1 MRMKT
6 QRILAALL
14 SLVLLLALAP
24 AGWADDGAGEE
35 EVIPEFLKTP
45 NTVVINLTPGTDAE
59 FNAEIVKASV
69 QADLYL
75 ITTAKPV
82 KGYDTY
88 EYEKLPTALSKLGD
102 KDLQKA
108 LDDALKTNPSDP
120 DEMASEIA
128 TQPLREA
135 SMLDRFTSLAYDM
148 AEVVLADNFSAVT
161 PKSFPAAAGASTIEA
176 GGLDAGLYLLVLRGS
191 NLTDKHLM
199 LPADAKPEDQEDY
212 GYVTS
217 TEKKL
222 SDYGPDGTQT
232 KIKHIATRAFSDKYE
247 FLFEPQLITVPTR
260 VDEKTPSVLQY
271 NTAFGVWS
279 NELDLNIKAAKEDR
293 AGKIKVKKTL
303 SYYADLSKDETFEP
317 AMFTFDVVA
326 TKTEDKNS
334 DIVYR
339 RQVSINIESRDMI
352 GKTEVLKDLPAGSW
366 AWVTETYQGAHYQ
379 VNTQK
384 NTGPFE
390 VKADKLVVGED
401 GVTTIQEQPDDKI
414 TAEFDNVNTDI
425 HRGGHGIENVFE
437 YQVKTKDDGTEE
449 GTWSG
454 GWSTE
459 PEAAKNGGAV

>member
-24 AGWADDGAGEE
+24 AGWADSEE
-35 EVIPEFLKTP
+35 ATIPLKDLK
-45 NTVVINLTPGTDAE
+45 VVINLTPGTDAE

-75 ITTAKPV
+75 ITKAKPV
-82 KGYDTY
+82 EGYDTY

-120 DEMASEIA
+120 TEMENEIA
-128 TQPLREA
+128 TQPKREA

-176 GGLDAGLYLLVLRGS
+176 GGLDAGLYLLVFRGS

-260 VDEKTPSVLQY
+260 VDEETRTVLQY

-279 NELDLNIKAAKEDR
+279 DELKLNIKAAKEDR
-293 AGKIKVKKTL
+293 NGKIKVKKTL
-303 SYYADLSKDETFEP
+303 SEYVDLSKDETFEP
-317 AMFTFDVVA
+317 AMFTFEVVA
-326 TKTEDKNS
+326 TKTNQRDS
-334 DIVYR
+334 DVLYR
-339 RQVSINIESRDMI
+339 KQVSINIEGPDDI

-366 AWVTETYQGAHYQ
+366 AWVTEIYEGAHYQ
-379 VNTQK
+379 VSTQK
-384 NTGPFE
+384 NTGPIE
-390 VKADKLVVGED
+390 VKADKVV
-401 GVTTIQEQPDDKI
+401 VVNNKTTIEEQSAETI
-414 TAEFDNVNTDI
+414 TAEFDNTSNNT
-425 HRGGHGIENVFE
+425 HRGGHGIENVFT
-437 YQVKTKDDGTEE
+437 YNGTKWALT
-449 GTWSG
+449 
-454 GWSTE
+454 TE
-459 PEAAKNGGAV
+459 PASAKSEENGGTA

>member
-24 AGWADDGAGEE
+24 AGWAEGGDGEGGA
-35 EVIPEFLKTP
+35 IPEFLKTP
-45 NTVVINLTPGTDAE
+45 NTVVINLTPGTDEE
-59 FNAEIVKASV
+59 FNKEIVNASV

-75 ITTAKPV
+75 ITEATPV

-88 EYEKLPTALSKLGD
+88 EYKKLEGD
-102 KDLQKA
+102 FASFQTA
-108 LDDALKTNPSDP
+108 LDDALETNPSDP

-135 SMLDRFTSLAYDM
+135 SMLDRFTSLAYDI
-148 AEVVLADNFSAVT
+148 AEVVLADDFSAVT
-161 PKSFPAAAGASTIEA
+161 PISFKAEKGASTFAA
-176 GGLDAGLYLLVLRGS
+176 GGLKAGLYLLVLRGS

-199 LPADAKPEDQEDY
+199 LPEDAEKEEDKEDY
-212 GYVTS
+212 GYVTE

-222 SDYGPDGTQT
+222 SDYGPDGTVT

-260 VDEKTPSVLQY
+260 VDEKTQTVLQY
-271 NTAFGVWS
+271 NTAYGVWS

-293 AGKIKVKKTL
+293 KGKIKVKKTL
-303 SYYADLSKDETFEP
+303 SDYLDLSKDETFEP

-326 TKTEDKNS
+326 TKTDKRDS
-334 DIVYR
+334 EELYR
-339 RQVSINIESRDMI
+339 KQVSINIEGPDNV
-352 GKTEVLKDLPAGSW
+352 GKIEVLKDLPVGSY

-379 VNTQK
+379 VNMQK

-390 VKADKLVVGED
+390 VKADKLVVSEK
-401 GVTTIQEQPDDKI
+401 GVTAIEEQPAADI
-414 TAEFDNVNTDI
+414 TAEFDNVNNDT
-425 HRGGHGIENVFE
+425 HRGGHGIENVFT
-437 YQVKTKDDGTEE
+437 YDGK
-449 GTWSG
+449 TWSNNG
-454 GWSTE
+454 ETGPKGWTTE
-459 PEAAKNGGAV
+459 PADAEKGGAV